1 MSLSESQKKHLR
13 RLGHEL
19 KPVVLVGER
28 GLSASLLE
36 ELDSRLAHHE
46 LIKVRVRAG
55 DRGERDA
62 IIGEMCSRGRA
73 ELVQRV
79 GNMALVYR
87 RNDDEPRILLPGS

>member
-13 RLGHEL
+13 RLGHDL
-19 KPVVLVGER
+19 KPVVMVGER
-28 GLSASLLE
+28 GLSETLLG
-36 ELDSRLAHHE
+36 ELESSLAHHE

-62 IIGEMCSRGRA
+62 IIRELCSRGRA
-73 ELVQRV
+73 ELIQRV

-87 RNDDEPRILLPGS
+87 RNDDEPKILLPAS